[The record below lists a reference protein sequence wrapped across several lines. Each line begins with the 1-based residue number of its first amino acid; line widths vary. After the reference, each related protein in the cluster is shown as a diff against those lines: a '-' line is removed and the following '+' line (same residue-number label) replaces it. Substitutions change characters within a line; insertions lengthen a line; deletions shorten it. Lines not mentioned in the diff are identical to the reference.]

1 MSSISQDMKEDRHWK
16 FHWTELYKTGYF
28 WATSDFVKN
37 PIPESVWENVREM
50 FLHGK
55 ARDMILD
62 PFGRKMGEISEY
74 ELPFLQRKGN
84 LYNIQYL
91 VKWLVNGDAVSK
103 KHINRIR
110 TLYRM
115 MNHEFH
121 ALLGLLTSITMILI

>member
-1 MSSISQDMKEDRHWK
+1 MANNTPKELFIRVIIQTAVWKDMKEDRHWK

-91 VKWLVNGDAVSK
+91 D
-103 KHINRIR
+103 
-110 TLYRM
+110 TLQDD
-115 MNHEFH
+115 EP
-121 ALLGLLTSITMILI
+121 